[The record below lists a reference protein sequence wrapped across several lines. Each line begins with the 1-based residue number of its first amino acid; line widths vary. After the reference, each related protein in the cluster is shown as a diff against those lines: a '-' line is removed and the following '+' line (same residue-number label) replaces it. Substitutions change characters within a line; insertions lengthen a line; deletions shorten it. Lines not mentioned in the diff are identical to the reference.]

1 MNDSDHSTEDYT
13 YNVHAVGALA
23 LIPARLESRRIPK
36 KALLPIDGLPMVVHT
51 LKRAQLA
58 QAVDDVYVCTDSD
71 EVGDVVRS
79 HGGKVI
85 LTRADHTNGTDRI
98 AEAARTVARSSNS
111 AAPDLVI
118 DIQGDQP
125 LLNPQH
131 LDIIVAEHTQRVG
144 WEVLVPSVAM
154 TAPETPHVVK
164 IVKDHDDRIL
174 WMSRSVIPYPFQTS
188 PAFYLQHLDSIS
200 FRPDALQR
208 FARAS
213 PGSLERVEGIELLRA
228 IEHGMVLGTVM
239 LEGDFVSVN
248 IPDDLERARVVM
260 ESDRTRRRY

>member
-1 MNDSDHSTEDYT
+1 M
-13 YNVHAVGALA
+13 GALA

-71 EVGDVVRS
+71 EIGDVVRS
-79 HGGKVI
+79 HGGKAI
-85 LTRADHTNGTDRI
+85 LTRADHTNGTERI
-98 AEAARTVARSSNS
+98 AEAVRIVTESSNCP
-111 AAPDLVI
+111 ALDLVI
-118 DIQGDQP
+118 DVQGDQP
-125 LLNPQH
+125 LLNPEH
-131 LDIIVAEHTQRVG
+131 LDIIVAEHARHKD
-144 WEVLVPSVAM
+144 WDVLVPSVAM

-164 IVKDHDDRIL
+164 IVKDRDNRIL
-174 WMSRSVIPYPFQTS
+174 WMSRSVIPYPFETT

-208 FARAS
+208 FAGAS
-213 PGSLERVEGIELLRA
+213 PGPLEQVEGIELLRA
-228 IEHGMVLGTVM
+228 IEHGMVLGTVK

-248 IPDDLERARVVM
+248 VPDDLERARVLM
-260 ESDRTRRRY
+260 ESDLTRGRY